1 MTNVRHVLIHF
12 VLRVFL
18 YPLKIGG
25 VERDQWHE
33 IGYTNTDI
41 CPLYYTYF

>member
-18 YPLKIGG
+18 YPLKIG
-25 VERDQWHE
+25 VESDQWHE